1 MQIQL
6 QDNELISKS
15 YQYNSCNVMISRH
28 IGINLYNETNRNQL
42 KIE

>member
-15 YQYNSCNVMISRH
+15 YQYNSSNVSMISRN
-28 IGINLYNETNRNQL
+28 IGINLYNETWEELN
-42 KIE
+42 ES